1 MLYQFIMVD
10 VLKNKSFYE
19 KVYSNFCGLNVL
31 RDGVEFESFT
41 IICIDFL
48 LVYENKYYLQVYLD
62 KCAYFIVDKQ
72 MID

>member
-1 MLYQFIMVD
+1 MVD

-31 RDGVEFESFT
+31 IDGVEFESFT

-48 LVYENKYYLQVYLD
+48 RVYENKYYLQVYLD

>member
-1 MLYQFIMVD
+1 MVD

-31 RDGVEFESFT
+31 IDGVEFESFT

-48 LVYENKYYLQVYLD
+48 LVYENKYYLQV
-62 KCAYFIVDKQ
+62 F
-72 MID
+72 